1 MRINSFSAHFDEVF
15 ASIFGRLPKPR
26 LAKLPGLGW
35 SCVSPSVVAIG
46 ENTPA
51 AAYERWKRGWIQTE
65 ALKRPHHPTTQ
76 DRAA

>member
-1 MRINSFSAHFDEVF
+1 MWINGFAAHFDEVF

-35 SCVSPSVVAIG
+35 SCISPSVVVIG

-51 AAYERWKRGWIQTE
+51 AAYERWKRSWIQAD
-65 ALKRPHHPTTQ
+65 ALKRPEPHTKQ
-76 DRAA
+76 DSTA